1 MSEGAASL
9 INLSWTW
16 FALDTKMMM
25 LRRRLGWMVSVYVA
39 AAGVFNTI
47 DLLHDRFVARER
59 RAIALEP

>member
-25 LRRRLGWMVSVYVA
+25 LRRLGWMVSVYVA
-39 AAGVFNTI
+39 AAGWLLVSLTRSTSYTI
-47 DLLHDRFVARER
+47 GLSLEKD
-59 RAIALEP
+59 AL